1 MKNNEFVKVI
11 DNFLSPKYCK
21 ELINVYKNLEKFN
34 FTYKRNTIIN
44 KETIVKDSSVAIHEA
59 IYNGYSHDI
68 TGEGNIITNF
78 KNLFFGGPYK
88 EYTDKYHVL
97 NNYDRHTI
105 RYLKLQKTIP
115 GEGYH
120 SWHSEDTSKNF
131 YKRLFTFTLYLNDIK
146 EGGETEFLYLSQ
158 RIKPKTGRL
167 AFFPASFEYAHR
179 GNPPLSGEKYILT
192 GWVEFE

>member
-1 MKNNEFVKVI
+1 MKNNEFIKVI
-11 DNFLSPKYCK
+11 DNFLSPEYCK
-21 ELINVYKNLEKFN
+21 ELINIYKKLEKFN
-34 FTYKRNTIIN
+34 FTYKRNTVID
-44 KETIVKDSSVAIHEA
+44 KETVVKDSSVAIHEA

-68 TGEGNIITNF
+68 AGEADIIINF

-88 EYTDKYHVL
+88 EYTDKYNVL

-105 RYLKLQKTIP
+105 KYLKLQKTIP

-120 SWHSEDTSKNF
+120 SWHSEDTARNF
-131 YKRLFTFTLYLNDIK
+131 HKRLFTFTLYLNDIK

-192 GWVEFE
+192 GWVEFD